1 MRIDITKDNQFL
13 YLSNMYPYEMNLIR
27 GNFTKEIDNAWFL
40 KKKSK
45 FIETTRCF
53 VSDLGYMPVG
63 LWVDLLAYCKQA
75 GIPCEY
81 SQDFIA
87 YLNEM
92 NKLTLDDFKAYVN
105 DMFEGAENEDGKPFA
120 PYEYQVEAAYNILK
134 YKCASAEISTSAGKT
149 LISFIIF
156 KYILEHNAGKCLYIV
171 PSVDLATQSAEKF
184 ELYESYLKKHPKAW
198 TTGILK
204 SGLKK
209 AEKNAVETC
218 DILFGTFQSLANKEP
233 EFFDKFKSLIG
244 DECHHISAV
253 SIRKIIG
260 QCKNLEYKIGV
271 TGTYQKPNSVD
282 NLNMKSY
289 YGPHVYTLTADSLI
303 NKEKSATPIYI
314 VFQILSWA
322 TEDEK
327 QMLWQARNIKSMG
340 AANIDYTVG
349 TKLLRQEQAFINA
362 SFKRLQFISEMA
374 IKMKNNTLL
383 LFGDVKNGYGKHIY
397 NYIRDYS
404 GKQVYYIDGTTSND
418 KREYY
423 KQQCEEDKTGNT
435 VLVASIGT
443 FGEGIDISNIGSIFL
458 VNSAKSE
465 RIIRQICGRGL
476 RLCPGKD
483 KTVLYDF
490 VDDMRYSETGKY
502 YDNYMWTHYK
512 ERKKIY
518 KEQNFPSFEQNIKLS

>member
-1 MRIDITKDNQFL
+1 M
-13 YLSNMYPYEMNLIR
+13 
-27 GNFTKEIDNAWFL
+27 
-40 KKKSK
+40 
-45 FIETTRCF
+45 
-53 VSDLGYMPVG
+53 
-63 LWVDLLAYCKQA
+63 
-75 GIPCEY
+75 
-81 SQDFIA
+81 
-87 YLNEM
+87 
-92 NKLTLDDFKAYVN
+92 
-105 DMFEGAENEDGKPFA
+105 
-120 PYEYQVEAAYNILK
+120 
-134 YKCASAEISTSAGKT
+134 
-149 LISFIIF
+149 
-156 KYILEHNAGKCLYIV
+156 
-171 PSVDLATQSAEKF
+171 
-184 ELYESYLKKHPKAW
+184 
-198 TTGILK
+198 
-204 SGLKK
+204 
-209 AEKNAVETC
+209 
-218 DILFGTFQSLANKEP
+218 
-233 EFFDKFKSLIG
+233 
-244 DECHHISAV
+244 

-349 TKLLRQEQAFINA
+349 TKLLRQEQAFVNA